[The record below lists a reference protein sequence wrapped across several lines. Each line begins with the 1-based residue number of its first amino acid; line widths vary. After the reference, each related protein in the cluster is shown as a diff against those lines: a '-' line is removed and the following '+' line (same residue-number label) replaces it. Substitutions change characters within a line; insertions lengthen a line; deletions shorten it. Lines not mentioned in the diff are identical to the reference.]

1 MPFKN
6 RVWSD
11 AEYKRTKAAGELKFK
26 HGQEAVVDLTNQ
38 LDGQIK
44 IMQDADRFTA
54 VNAQNAVNDYI
65 GAYKN
70 FVDNRSEAWREW
82 SKLIGGQAPKIY
94 RAEMDKQ
101 LAIGRKKAGQS
112 GGPPKATAVTPTST
126 ASVDDESPLLPSN
139 ATKKTT
145 SITAVPSSTES
156 APAPVTRSDT
166 IATIGNKTQAIAS
179 TTLANDL
186 TLSDYERARAQAG
199 LSNYAQE
206 VGFLQGYA
214 LRKANNISVHIT
226 QWKTS
231 EDADKPIQFKNPQT
245 GQLETIIPSQVNLDS
260 PPLHWAVVRQYA
272 QDQIV
277 GELLESEHGG
287 VALKPQFIVD
297 KIDPILMR
305 AEQQDT
311 KLYQDAYTKH
321 HKLKTIQELDNEFF
335 KLVSGGAG
343 DTDGLM
349 GDNIQS
355 LKTRLFNA
363 YQLDALSNPKGAG
376 AEFKAHLEKWRN
388 KSIAI
393 TVRNKGDLNKLRQA
407 WLQGKEKYPW
417 TGKGEVNVAEAFPK
431 IFSDHY
437 WNSAVTAA
445 TKEWVQ
451 EQLQVE
457 KNDANDLGLRYRQ
470 AKLAGN
476 DEEAKRIR
484 SEFIDSGYVSLF
496 PQLNTAMLNL
506 DVNIKTGEDAF
517 MYLDERLEANK
528 ELTIDDIKYIPP
540 HEVDNFLESRG
551 LTRADVRETA
561 TGASTVHK
569 IDKSEEFLKNSINE
583 MSKISGSPL
592 ESLSGKINAQNFFRK
607 QLPLEMIE
615 LRKQEEFRNMND
627 TDLAQ
632 VAAESL
638 LEKIKTDSANYKEGG
653 ALTPYVLD
661 SIEGW
666 LYHNQDRKSTTTVIL
681 DNTIKNT
688 ENLVA
693 LGQTNAALNIS
704 GLPPDVFES
713 DRDGSLHDYWSR
725 LSKATG
731 GKYTPFEL
739 ALANSVNSNIP
750 LEIDYVEQDMNDLI
764 GMLKDNNKFNY
775 VPQPNTKAFNR
786 RAGSLNY
793 AKPLSDY
800 LHWTDHLPW
809 NSIFREESI
818 QELALKRKAEHVNK
832 TFVST
837 QQIFEIAD
845 KHNNSGEHTTKESAM
860 NGTTYEVRALEYNLN
875 TKDGR
880 IGLPLDYNSQGQS
893 VTFPN
898 NEQAVTYVD
907 LRNQFFRATGEVLS
921 KRSTLDGETI
931 ILDRAA
937 ALKVAEMDPGGHING
952 WMVQLVDGA
961 YQLVYVGPR
970 RTPAQLINAGG

>member
-26 HGQEAVVDLTNQ
+26 HDQEAIVDLTNQ

-54 VNAQNAVNDYI
+54 VNAQNAVKDYI

-70 FVDNRSEAWREW
+70 FVDNRSEAWNEW
-82 SKLIGGQAPKIY
+82 SKLISTQAPKIY

-101 LAIGRKKAGQS
+101 LAIGRAAS
-112 GGPPKATAVTPTST
+112 NRTSETPKATKVTPTST

-166 IATIGNKTQAIAS
+166 ITTVGNRTQAIAS
-179 TTLANDL
+179 TTLANDS
-186 TLSDYERARAQAG
+186 TLSDYERAKAAAG
-199 LSNYAQE
+199 LKNYAQE

-226 QWKTS
+226 QWKTG
-231 EDADKPIQFKNPQT
+231 EEANKPIQFKNPQT
-245 GQLETIIPSQVNLDS
+245 GQLETIVPSQVNLDS

-272 QDQIV
+272 QDQII
-277 GELLESEHGG
+277 GELLESQHGG
-287 VALKPQFIVD
+287 VSLRPEYIVD

-321 HKLKTIQELDNEFF
+321 HKLKTIQQLDNEFF

-343 DTDGLM
+343 DTEGLM

-355 LKTRLFNA
+355 LKTSLFNA

-393 TVRNKGDLNKLRQA
+393 TLRNKGDLNKLRRA
-407 WLQGKEKYPW
+407 WLQGKENYPW
-417 TGKGEVNVAEAFPK
+417 AGKEKVNVAKAFPK
-431 IFSDHY
+431 IFSNYY
-437 WNSAVTAA
+437 WNSAVTSA
-445 TKEWVQ
+445 TNEWVT

-457 KNDANDLGLRYRQ
+457 KNDANDLSLRYRQ

-476 DEEAKRIR
+476 DEEAKRLR
-484 SEFIDSGYVSLF
+484 LEFVDSGYVSLF
-496 PQLNTAMLNL
+496 PKLNTAMLNL

-561 TGASTVHK
+561 TGASTIHK

-627 TDLAQ
+627 TELAE
-632 VAAESL
+632 VAAQSI

-666 LYHNQDRKSTTTVIL
+666 LYHNQDKKSTTGAWQGLIIEDVQ
-681 DNTIKNT
+681 
-688 ENLVA
+688 NLNA
-693 LGQTNAALNIS
+693 LGYSAAALNIAN
-704 GLPPDVFES
+704 LRPEVFES
-713 DRDGSLHDYWSR
+713 DRDGSLNNFWSD
-725 LSKATG
+725 LAKATG
-731 GKYTPFEL
+731 YKYTPYEL
-739 ALANSVNSNIP
+739 ALANSVNSKIP
-750 LEIDYVEQDMNDLI
+750 LEIEYVEQDMDTLI
-764 GMLKDNNKFNY
+764 GLLKANKKFDY
-775 VPQPNTKAFNR
+775 VPQPDSKAFNR
-786 RAGSLNY
+786 RLGTINNG
-793 AKPLSDY
+793 KKTSDY
-800 LHWTDHLPW
+800 LHWTDHIASLWRP
-809 NSIFREESI
+809 ESI
-818 QELALKRKAEHVNK
+818 IRRAQRLEREHIESQ
-832 TFVST
+832 FVST
-837 QQIFEIAD
+837 WDIIEISD
-845 KHNNSGEHTTKESAM
+845 KHNNSGEHATPEAATNAA
-860 NGTTYEVRALEYNLN
+860 TYEVRAKGFNLLERN
-875 TKDGR
+875 GR
-880 IGLPLDYNSQGQS
+880 VGLSLDYDSTGQLVS
-893 VTFPN
+893 FPN
-898 NEQAVTYVD
+898 NEQATNYVD
-907 LRNQFFRATGEVLS
+907 LRNAFYRKNGNVLS
-921 KRSTLDGETI
+921 KSVSRDGETM
-931 ILDRAA
+931 ILTENAA
-937 ALKVAEMDPGGHING
+937 KEIDAMDTGGHKYG
-952 WMVQLVDGA
+952 WKVQLVDGV

-970 RTPAQLINAGG
+970 ITPAQKINAGG

>member
-11 AEYKRTKAAGELKFK
+11 AEYKRSKAAGELKFK

-38 LDGQIK
+38 LNGQIK

-70 FVDNRSEAWREW
+70 FVDNRSDAWREW

-101 LAIGRKKAGQS
+101 LAIGRAAS
-112 GGPPKATAVTPTST
+112 NRTTDTPKATAVTPTST

-139 ATKKTT
+139 ATKKTP
-145 SITAVPSSTES
+145 SITEIPSSTES
-156 APAPVTRSDT
+156 ASAPVTRSDT

-231 EDADKPIQFKNPQT
+231 EEANKPIQFKNPQT

-457 KNDANDLGLRYRQ
+457 KSDANDLGLRYRQ

-484 SEFIDSGYVSLF
+484 SEFIESGYVALF

-506 DVNIKTGEDAF
+506 DVNMKTGEDAF
-517 MYLDERLEANK
+517 MHLDGQLEANK
-528 ELTIDDIKYIPP
+528 ELTLNDIKNIPP
-540 HEVDNFLESRG
+540 HEVDTFLQSRG
-551 LTRADVRETA
+551 LTRADIRETA

-569 IDKSEEFLKNSINE
+569 IDKSEKFLNDSINE

-607 QLPLEMIE
+607 QLPLEMVE
-615 LRKQEEFRNMND
+615 LRKQDEFRNMND
-627 TDLAQ
+627 TDLAE
-632 VAAESL
+632 VAAESI

-653 ALTPYVLD
+653 PLTPYVLD

-666 LYHNQDRKSTTTVIL
+666 LYHNQDKKSTAGAWQGLIIEDVQ
-681 DNTIKNT
+681 
-688 ENLVA
+688 NLNA
-693 LGQTNAALNIS
+693 LGHSNAALNIAN
-704 GLPPDVFES
+704 LPPEVFES
-713 DRDGSLHDYWSR
+713 DRDGSLNNFWSD

-731 GKYTPFEL
+731 HKYTPYEL
-739 ALANSVNSNIP
+739 ALANSVNSKVP
-750 LEIDYVEQDMNDLI
+750 LEIEYVEQDMDTLI
-764 GMLKDNNKFNY
+764 GLLKANKKFDY
-775 VPQPNTKAFNR
+775 VPQPDSKAFNR
-786 RAGSLNY
+786 RLGTINNGKKLG
-793 AKPLSDY
+793 DY
-800 LHWTDHLPW
+800 LHWTDHIASLW
-809 NSIFREESI
+809 RSESI
-818 QELALKRKAEHVNK
+818 QERAIRLKNEHIQSQ
-832 TFVST
+832 FVST
-837 QQIFEIAD
+837 FDIIEISD
-845 KHNNSGEHTTKESAM
+845 KHNNSGEHATAEAATNAA
-860 NGTTYEVRALEYNLN
+860 TYEVRAKGFNLVERN
-875 TKDGR
+875 GR
-880 IGLPLDYNSQGQS
+880 VGLSLDYDSTGQLVS
-893 VTFPN
+893 FPN
-898 NEQAVTYVD
+898 NEQATNYVD
-907 LRNQFFRATGEVLS
+907 LRNAFYRNNGNVLS
-921 KRSTLDGETI
+921 KSVSRDGETM
-931 ILDRAA
+931 ILTENAA
-937 ALKVAEMDPGGHING
+937 KDIDAMDTGGHKYG
-952 WMVQLVDGA
+952 WKVQLVDGV

-970 RTPAQLINAGG
+970 ITPAQKINAGG